1 MFEIPVRKGYIV
13 EETDQE
19 ELHQLSNLNK
29 LGFVDVS
36 SEYVVNC
43 KRCGN
48 PIVIDEEFENRGSME
63 CSHCGK
69 INSIK
74 SKRKLLR
81 IERVNY
87 NYIIEYLSERLSELL
102 GKTNVE
108 YHNDE
113 QLWTAKISDSTLIV
127 LLQGVSLDDAFLSV
141 AGNEYIYIYLEPDR
155 IPTNLST
162 TDKHRFIYLLD
173 DLLNNSSKF
182 LELVDSLS
190 YAETTL

>member
-1 MFEIPVRKGYIV
+1 MFEIPLRKGYIV

-19 ELHQLSNLNK
+19 GLDQLSNLSN

-48 PIVIDEEFENRGSME
+48 PIVVDEEFESRGSME
-63 CSHCGK
+63 CSQCGK

-74 SKRKLLR
+74 SKRKLQR

-87 NYIIEYLSERLSELL
+87 NYIIRYLSERLSDLL
-102 GKTNVE
+102 GETNVE

-113 QLWTAKISDSTLIV
+113 RLWTAKIKDSTLIV
-127 LLQGVSLDDAFLSV
+127 LLQDVSVDNAFLSV
-141 AGNEYIYIYLEPDR
+141 AGNEYVYIYLEPDR
-155 IPTNLST
+155 IPTNLSA

-173 DLLNNSSKF
+173 DLLNNSSRF
-182 LELVDSLS
+182 LELVDL
-190 YAETTL
+190 LNKK